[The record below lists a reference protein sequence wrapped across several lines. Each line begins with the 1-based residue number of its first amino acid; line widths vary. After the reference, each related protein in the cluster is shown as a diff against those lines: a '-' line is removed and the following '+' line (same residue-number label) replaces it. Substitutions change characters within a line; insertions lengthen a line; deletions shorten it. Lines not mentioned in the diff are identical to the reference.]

1 MAPIRRQ
8 DHQPSR
14 RYPVLIALAA
24 GIAFGL
30 IVAMFNTS
38 RSPAGHQLQGAG
50 ASLQDEA
57 DALNQQMYELEKQL
71 KEAKSERDSARRQL
85 ADQVQQQK
93 DIEARLLQAEQT
105 SNSIKGSEIG
115 EENCPDRHTPW
126 LPSSTRD
133 KINPALGAFLE
144 KVAINNEVLVA
155 VSNAN
160 YAWPGGMLELWMK
173 SVKRAGVKNAIV
185 VALDDD
191 TKTNVEKFGF
201 PAFRLDMTIPD
212 SQKKSGSNH
221 AVSALK
227 FRILKPFL
235 ELGYSVLLSD
245 VDIVTLDNPFN
256 YLIRDSD
263 VESLSDGWTEET
275 AYGYNDVAD
284 DPSMGWA
291 RYAHSM
297 RIFVFNSGL
306 FYLRNT
312 NASLDLLDKAIYRVE
327 SEEAWDQAVWNEC
340 IFFPNSPKT
349 KDPGVTRRVMDME
362 KFMNSKYLFKFLRH
376 NEVRFQQVEPAMV
389 HVNYHPDKFERM
401 KAVWAHYVE
410 GKKNAL
416 DVFPD
421 GSE

>member
-1 MAPIRRQ
+1 MAPIRRHDQ
-8 DHQPSR
+8 RSPSR
-14 RYPVLIALAA
+14 YLVLVALAA

-30 IVAMFNTS
+30 GVALFNMS
-38 RSPAGHQLQGAG
+38 RSPAGQQLQGAG
-50 ASLQDEA
+50 ASIQVEAGELQ
-57 DALNQQMYELEKQL
+57 QQMYELEKQL
-71 KEAKSERDSARRQL
+71 KEAKAERDSARRQL
-85 ADQVQQQK
+85 AEQVQQQK
-93 DIEARLLQAEQT
+93 DIEPQLAADEI
-105 SNSIKGSEIG
+105 SISSIKGNAEDFS
-115 EENCPDRHTPW
+115 DRHTPW
-126 LPSSTRD
+126 KPSAARN
-133 KINPALGAFLE
+133 KINPALAVFLK
-144 KVAINNEVLVA
+144 KVAINNELLVA

-173 SVKRAGVKNAIV
+173 SVKQAGVKNAMV
-185 VALDDD
+185 VALDED
-191 TKTNVEKFGF
+191 TKINVEKFGL
-201 PAFRLDMTIPD
+201 PAFRLDLAIPD

-227 FRILKPFL
+227 FRILRPFL

-245 VDIVTLDNPFN
+245 VDIVTLDDPFKH
-256 YLIRDSD
+256 LIRDSD

-312 NASLDLLDKAIYRVE
+312 NASMDLLDKAIYRVE

-340 IFFPNSPKT
+340 IFFPNSPKN
-349 KDPGVTRRVMDME
+349 KDPSVTRRVMDME

-376 NEVRFQQVEPAMV
+376 NAAHFKEVQPAMV

-401 KAVWAHYVE
+401 KAVWAYYVE
-410 GKKNAL
+410 GKKDAL
-416 DVFPD
+416 NVFPD

>member
-1 MAPIRRQ
+1 L
-8 DHQPSR
+8 
-14 RYPVLIALAA
+14 VALAA
-24 GIAFGL
+24 GIVFGL
-30 IVAMFNTS
+30 VVALFNMS
-38 RSPAGHQLQGAG
+38 RSPAGRQLQGAG
-50 ASLQDEA
+50 EYLQNEA
-57 DALNQQMYELEKQL
+57 DELQLQMFELEKQL
-71 KEAKSERDSARRQL
+71 KEAKAERDSARRQL
-85 ADQVQQQK
+85 AEQLQQQK
-93 DIEARLLQAEQT
+93 DIEAQLAAGK
-105 SNSIKGSEIG
+105 NNVISIKESAGDYQ
-115 EENCPDRHTPW
+115 DRHTPW
-126 LPSSTRD
+126 LPSSTRN
-133 KINPALGAFLE
+133 KINPALAAFLE

-173 SVKRAGVKNAIV
+173 SVKQAGVKNAMV
-185 VALDDD
+185 VALDED
-191 TKTNVEKFGF
+191 TKINVEKFGL
-201 PAFRLDMTIPD
+201 PAFRLDMAIPD

-245 VDIVTLDNPFN
+245 VDIVTLDDPFKH
-256 YLIRDSD
+256 LIRDSD
-263 VESLSDGWTEET
+263 VESLSDGWTKET

-312 NASLDLLDKAIYRVE
+312 NASLDLLDKAIHRVE

-340 IFFPNSPKT
+340 IFFPNSPEN
-349 KDPGVTRRVMDME
+349 KDPAVTRRVMDME

-376 NEVRFQQVEPAMV
+376 NEAHFKEVQPAMV

-401 KAVWAHYVE
+401 KAVWAYYSE
-410 GKKNAL
+410 GKKTAL
-416 DVFPD
+416 NVFPD

>member
-1 MAPIRRQ
+1 MAPIRRHEQ
-8 DHQPSR
+8 SSR
-14 RYPVLIALAA
+14 RYPVLVALAA

-30 IVAMFNTS
+30 IVAMFNMS

-57 DALNQQMYELEKQL
+57 DALQQHLNELEKQL

-93 DIEARLLQAEQT
+93 DMEARLTAEQST
-105 SNSIKGSEIG
+105 NTIKAVALSLS
-115 EENCPDRHTPW
+115 PDRHTPW
-126 LPSSTRD
+126 LPSAARD
-133 KINPALGAFLE
+133 KINPALAAFLK

-160 YAWPGGMLELWMK
+160 YAWPGGMLELWMR
-173 SVKRAGVKNAIV
+173 SVKRAGVKNAMV
-185 VALDDD
+185 VALDED

-201 PAFRLDMTIPD
+201 PAFRLDMAIPD
-212 SQKKSGSNH
+212 SQKNSGSNH

-245 VDIVTLDNPFN
+245 VDIVTLDDPFKW
-256 YLIRDSD
+256 LVRDSD

-340 IFFPNSPKT
+340 IFFPNSPKN
-349 KDPGVTRRVMDME
+349 KDPAVTRRVMDME

-376 NEVRFQQVEPAMV
+376 NDGRFTKVKPSMV

-401 KAVWAHYVE
+401 KGVWAYYVE
-410 GKKNAL
+410 GNKGAL

>member
-1 MAPIRRQ
+1 MAPIRRH
-8 DHQPSR
+8 DHQSSR
-14 RYPVLIALAA
+14 RFPVLVALAA

-30 IVAMFNTS
+30 IVAMFNMS
-38 RSPAGHQLQGAG
+38 RSPAGPQLQGAG
-50 ASLQDEA
+50 ASLQEEA
-57 DALNQQMYELEKQL
+57 DALQQQMYELEKQL
-71 KEAKSERDSARRQL
+71 KEAKSERDSARQL

-93 DIEARLLQAEQT
+93 DVEARLRAAEKT
-105 SNSIKGSEIG
+105 STISIKGAEIAAG
-115 EENCPDRHTPW
+115 AADRHTPW
-126 LPSSTRD
+126 LPSATRD
-133 KINPALGAFLE
+133 KINPELAAFLK

-173 SVKRAGVKNAIV
+173 SVKRAGVKNAMV
-185 VALDDD
+185 VALDED

-201 PAFRLDMTIPD
+201 PAFRLDMAIPD

-245 VDIVTLDNPFN
+245 VDIVTLDNPFKH
-256 YLIRDSD
+256 LIRDSD
-263 VESLSDGWTEET
+263 VESLSDGWNEDT

-312 NASLDLLDKAIYRVE
+312 NASLALLDKAIYRVE

-340 IFFPNSPKT
+340 IFFPNSPKN
-349 KDPGVTRRVMDME
+349 KDPSVTRRAMDME

-376 NEVRFQQVEPAMV
+376 NEAHFKDVKPSMV

-410 GKKNAL
+410 GETTALNA
-416 DVFPD
+416 FPD

>member
-1 MAPIRRQ
+1 MAPIRRHDQ
-8 DHQPSR
+8 QPSR
-14 RYPVLIALAA
+14 RYPVLVALAA
-24 GIAFGL
+24 GIVFGL
-30 IVAMFNTS
+30 AVAMFNMS
-38 RSPAGHQLQGAG
+38 RSPAGQQLQGAG
-50 ASLQDEA
+50 ASLQDEPNV
-57 DALNQQMYELEKQL
+57 LQQQMYDLEKQL

-93 DIEARLLQAEQT
+93 DIEDRFAAEQT
-105 SNSIKGSEIG
+105 SISSIKSGAG
-115 EENCPDRHTPW
+115 DCLDRHTPW
-126 LPSSTRD
+126 LPSATRD
-133 KINPALGAFLE
+133 KINPTLAAFLK

-173 SVKRAGVKNAIV
+173 SVKRAGVKNAMV
-185 VALDDD
+185 VALDED
-191 TKTNVEKFGF
+191 TKINVEKFGL
-201 PAFRLDMTIPD
+201 PAFRLDLAIPD
-212 SQKKSGSNH
+212 SQKNSGSNH

-245 VDIVTLDNPFN
+245 VDIVTLDDPFK

-263 VESLSDGWTEET
+263 IESLSDGWTEET

-340 IFFPNSPKT
+340 IFFPNSPKNI
-349 KDPGVTRRVMDME
+349 DPGVTRRAMDIE

-376 NEVRFQQVEPAMV
+376 NEAHFKEVQPAMV

-410 GKKNAL
+410 GKKTALNA
-416 DVFPD
+416 FPD

>member
-1 MAPIRRQ
+1 
-8 DHQPSR
+8 
-14 RYPVLIALAA
+14 LIALAA
-24 GIAFGL
+24 GIVFGL
-30 IVAMFNTS
+30 FVAMFNTS
-38 RSPAGHQLQGAG
+38 HSPAGQQLQGAG
-50 ASLQDEA
+50 TSLQDEA
-57 DALNQQMYELEKQL
+57 DALQQQMYELEKQL

-93 DIEARLLQAEQT
+93 DTEARFTVDQT
-105 SNSIKGSEIG
+105 IKSTTEIASSG
-115 EENCPDRHTPW
+115 CSDRHTPW
-126 LPSSTRD
+126 LPSATRD
-133 KINPALGAFLE
+133 KINPALAAFLK
-144 KVAINNEVLVA
+144 KVAVNNEVLVA

-173 SVKRAGVKNAIV
+173 SVKRAGVKNAMV
-185 VALDDD
+185 VALDED
-191 TKTNVEKFGF
+191 TKVNVEKFGL
-201 PAFRLDMTIPD
+201 PAFRLDMAIPD

-245 VDIVTLDNPFN
+245 VDIVTLDDPFKH
-256 YLIRDSD
+256 LIRDSD
-263 VESLSDGWTEET
+263 VESLSDGWSEET

-312 NASLDLLDKAIYRVE
+312 NASLELLDKAIYRVE

-340 IFFPNSPKT
+340 IFFPNSPRN
-349 KDPGVTRRVMDME
+349 KDPAVTRRVMDME
-362 KFMNSKYLFKFLRH
+362 KFLNSKYLFKFLRH
-376 NEVRFQQVEPAMV
+376 NQAHFNDVKPAMV

-401 KAVWAHYVE
+401 KGVWAYYVE
-410 GKKNAL
+410 GKKSAL
-416 DVFPD
+416 DEFPD

>member
-1 MAPIRRQ
+1 MTPIRRHDQ
-8 DHQPSR
+8 QCSR
-14 RYPVLIALAA
+14 RYPVLVALAA
-24 GIAFGL
+24 GMVFGL
-30 IVAMFNTS
+30 VVPMFNIS
-38 RSPAGHQLQGAG
+38 RSPAGQKLQAAD
-50 ASLQDEA
+50 ASLQDKVEV
-57 DALNQQMYELEKQL
+57 LQQQKYDLEKQF

-93 DIEARLLQAEQT
+93 DTEARLAAEQT
-105 SNSIKGSEIG
+105 SIRSIKESAGD
-115 EENCPDRHTPW
+115 CLDRHTLW
-126 LPSSTRD
+126 LPSATRD
-133 KINPALGAFLE
+133 KINPTLAAFLK

-160 YAWPGGMLELWMK
+160 YARPGGMLELWMK
-173 SVKRAGVKNAIV
+173 SVKRAGVKNAMV
-185 VALDDD
+185 VALDED
-191 TKTNVEKFGF
+191 TKINVENFGL
-201 PAFRLDMTIPD
+201 PAFRLDLAIPD
-212 SQKKSGSNH
+212 SQKNSGSNH

-245 VDIVTLDNPFN
+245 VDIVTLDDPFK

-340 IFFPNSPKT
+340 IFFPNSPKN
-349 KDPGVTRRVMDME
+349 KDPGVTRRAMDIE

-376 NEVRFQQVEPAMV
+376 NEVHFKEVQPSMV

-401 KAVWAHYVE
+401 KAVWEHYVE
-410 GKKNAL
+410 GKKTALNA
-416 DVFPD
+416 FPD